1 MESCWTILASADTS
15 VDVAGSGE
23 LLLLLLLS
31 LSKGVGMVSV
41 TLDRIS
47 PCTLEASAKAC
58 WADWSLS
65 FSTDRA
71 SSIQLVSVEKID
83 GGKSVEIER
92 EARNSSED
100 SEEAQK

>member
-71 SSIQLVSVEKID
+71 SSIQLVSAA
-83 GGKSVEIER
+83 SR
-92 EARNSSED
+92 PTSHAD
-100 SEEAQK
+100 SFR